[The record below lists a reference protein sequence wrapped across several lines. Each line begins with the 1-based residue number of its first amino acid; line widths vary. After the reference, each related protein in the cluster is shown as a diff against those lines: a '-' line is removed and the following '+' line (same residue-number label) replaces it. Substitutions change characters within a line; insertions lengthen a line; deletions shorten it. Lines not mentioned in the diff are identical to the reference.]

1 MTGYYTKSHRLNNP
15 GSLNREKDGQPH
27 DLTSV
32 SQPKWRNLEK
42 SSPRSQK
49 MEAIQLM
56 AEEYDKNISQKKSNQ
71 SGIPNPLKSG
81 VEQLSG
87 LSMDS
92 VKVHYNSEKP
102 AQLNAHAYAQG
113 NQIHIAPGQEQHLP
127 HEAWHVV
134 QQAQG
139 RVKPTKQL
147 RGKFSINDNQQLEKE
162 ADTMGSKAISLKKE
176 ESLPLSNKFVLNN
189 TSVQREVDTS
199 SSPKLPAYAPDE
211 TPGWKKIDEE
221 ATSKRNQAMSA
232 DFEAEQ
238 LQKFS
243 FAQLYDG
250 TLPGLANAVS
260 QIYIQEGLLKDDVL
274 IDILKEPLESN
285 WFKAKEVL
293 TTDSWPGIERESIPP
308 HAHSIGLMQSLVNM
322 RGRVWQKFA
331 NQVIKEKINP
341 ALLKKKEANKKLEDL
356 NIAGENFG
364 LKDSV
369 GSESV
374 TSDIDLS
381 AKGENTELGVAII
394 NEEFRKVY
402 GQEPGA
408 FFDINVYSSDWM
420 FGGDEIL
427 SQNSGEYL
435 VKPKEEKNLSEKG
448 KKIKN
453 DQNEVWSMVKIRRNM
468 QPSDWVAY
476 KNALLSDLPEK
487 ENVEMQRKF
496 MDVELEYNTFK
507 LTVEQEVANAKLAA
521 NEEMNKANEQ
531 RKEKQKKGAFE
542 ENGEDHHADAALEM
556 QVSNRQYEKIIEQ
569 VKILRLQIAK
579 LEAAGTQGEEA
590 ETLILTMHNQISRGL
605 TYANEVYATQGAV
618 LHTVYGN
625 QGAKKKLAEL
635 KKEGKKNLAG
645 EDITSVKYQL
655 SKEMYLQS
663 MNENVGDTLHSLN
676 HFEHDPQYAVY
687 RAGKYIDR
695 LCSSVEELIGK
706 DEALKISVFKSLD
719 LIGKNSVKEKSGA
732 AGQDPMATH
741 DESSFFFKYSKS
753 QLPTVKS
760 MAMALGSKATNIFK
774 KPKQPEN
781 I

>member
-1 MTGYYTKSHRLNNP
+1 MTEYFAKSHKINKP
-15 GSLNREKDGQPH
+15 GSLNREQNRQSSDF
-27 DLTSV
+27 TSV

-42 SSPRSQK
+42 NSPQSQK
-49 MEAIQLM
+49 MEAIQMM
-56 AEEYDKNISQKKSNQ
+56 AKEYGKNISQKKSNQ

-113 NQIHIAPGQEQHLP
+113 NQIHVAPGQERHLP

-176 ESLPLSNKFVLNN
+176 ESLPLFNKFVLNN

-199 SSPKLPAYAPDE
+199 SSPSLPEYAPDE
-211 TPGWKKIDEE
+211 TPSWKKIDED
-221 ATSKRNQAMSA
+221 TTTKRN
-232 DFEAEQ
+232 FI
-238 LQKFS
+238 
-243 FAQLYDG
+243 QLYDG
-250 TLPGLANAVS
+250 TLPGLATAVS
-260 QIYIQEGLLKDDVL
+260 QIYIQEGLLNDNVL
-274 IDILKEPLESN
+274 LDILKEPLESN

-293 TTDSWPGIERESIPP
+293 TTDSWPGVPEDSIP
-308 HAHSIGLMQSLVNM
+308 HHEHSIGLMQTMVNM

-331 NQVIKEKINP
+331 NQVVNEKIKP
-341 ALLKKKEANKKLEDL
+341 ALLKKKAANEKLADL
-356 NIAGENFG
+356 NIEGENFG

-420 FGGDEIL
+420 FGGDQVDSEVE
-427 SQNSGEYL
+427 GEYR

-448 KKIKN
+448 AKIKN

-468 QPSDWVAY
+468 EPSDWVTY

-531 RKEKQKKGAFE
+531 RKEKQKKSAFE
-542 ENGEDHHADAALEM
+542 ENGKDHHGDAALEM

-569 VKILRLQIAK
+569 VKILRLEIAK
-579 LEAAGTQGEEA
+579 LEAAGTQGDEV
-590 ETLILTMHNQISRGL
+590 ETLILNMHNQISRGL

-635 KKEGKKNLAG
+635 KKDGKKNLAG
-645 EDITSVKYQL
+645 QDITSVKYQL
-655 SKEMYLQS
+655 SKEMYLQA
-663 MNENVGDTLHSLN
+663 MNENVGDTLHSLH
-676 HFEHDPQYAVY
+676 HFENDPQYAVY

-695 LCSSVEELIGK
+695 LCDAAVELIGK
-706 DEALKISVFKSLD
+706 PEALKISVFGRL
-719 LIGKNSVKEKSGA
+719 LEIGANSVKEKSGP

-741 DESSFFFKYSKS
+741 DKSSFFFKYTKS
-753 QLPTVKS
+753 ELSTVKA
-760 MAMALGSKATNIFK
+760 MAMALGSQATNIFK
-774 KPKQPEN
+774 KPKQPDN
-781 I
+781 G

>member
-1 MTGYYTKSHRLNNP
+1 MSDYAVKYWKANKKE
-15 GSLNREKDGQPH
+15 SLNGDKHPISINSDNFSH
-27 DLTSV
+27 S
-32 SQPKWRNLEK
+32 KWGNLEK
-42 SSPRSQK
+42 NSQTTQK
-49 MEAIQLM
+49 MRAIQLM
-56 AEEYDKNISQKKSNQ
+56 ANDYSNKIIQKKPNQ
-71 SGIPNPLKSG
+71 KGIPNPLKSG
-81 VEQLSG
+81 IEELSG
-87 LSMDS
+87 ISMDQ
-92 VKVHYNSEKP
+92 VKVHYNSDKP

-113 NQIHIAPGQEQHLP
+113 NQIHISPGQEKHLP

-134 QQAQG
+134 QQSQG

-147 RGKFSINDNQQLEKE
+147 KEKVSINDDQQLEKE
-162 ADTMGSKAISLKKE
+162 ADLMGSKAISLKIADKE
-176 ESLPLSNKFVLNN
+176 NTLSPFKLRPQ
-189 TSVQREVDTS
+189 SIQREVDTS
-199 SSPKLPAYAPDE
+199 SSPSLPEYAPGE
-211 TPGWKKIDEE
+211 TPGWKKVDED
-221 ATSKRNQAMSA
+221 TSAKRNQAMSA

-250 TLPGLANAVS
+250 TLPGLASAVS
-260 QIYIQEGLLKDDVL
+260 QIYIQEGLLKDNVL

-468 QPSDWVAY
+468 QPSDWVDY

-521 NEEMNKANEQ
+521 NEEMKKANEQ

-579 LEAAGTQGEEA
+579 LEATGTQGDEA

-706 DEALKISVFKSLD
+706 DEALKISVFKALD
-719 LIGKNSVKEKSGA
+719 QIGKNSVKEKSGA

-741 DESSFFFKYSKS
+741 EESSFFFKYSKS

-760 MAMALGSKATNIFK
+760 MAMTLGSQATNIFK
-774 KPKQPEN
+774 KTKQPET

>member
-1 MTGYYTKSHRLNNP
+1 MTGYFAKSHRVNNP
-15 GSLNREKDGQPH
+15 GSLNREQNGQPQ
-27 DLTSV
+27 DITSV
-32 SQPKWRNLEK
+32 SQPKGRNPEK
-42 SSPRSQK
+42 NSLRSQK

-56 AEEYDKNISQKKSNQ
+56 AEEYGKNISQKKSNQ
-71 SGIPNPLKSG
+71 SGIPNPLKRG

-176 ESLPLSNKFVLNN
+176 ESLPLSNKFELNS

-221 ATSKRNQAMSA
+221 TTSKRNQAMSA

-243 FAQLYDG
+243 FSELYDG
-250 TLPGLANAVS
+250 TLPGLASAVS
-260 QIYIQEGLLKDDVL
+260 QIYIQEGLLNDNVLLDV
-274 IDILKEPLESN
+274 LKEPLESN

-293 TTDSWPGIERESIPP
+293 TTDSWPGIGQEQIPP
-308 HAHSIGLMQSLVNM
+308 HVHSIALMQALVNM
-322 RGRVWQKFA
+322 RGRVWQKFSL
-331 NQVIKEKINP
+331 NVMKEKIKP
-341 ALLKKKEANKKLEDL
+341 ALEKKKLANNKLKDL
-356 NIAGENFG
+356 NIDGDNFR

-381 AKGENTELGVAII
+381 AEGENTELGVAII
-394 NEEFRKVY
+394 NQEFRAIY
-402 GQEPGA
+402 NQEPGA

-420 FGGDEIL
+420 FLGNQISSDKE
-427 SQNSGEYL
+427 GEYL
-435 VKPKEEKNLSEKG
+435 VKPNEEFDLSPEAKVKKN
-448 KKIKN
+448 N
-453 DQNEVWSMVKIRRNM
+453 QNEVWSMVKIRRNM
-468 QPSDWVAY
+468 DPSDWVAY
-476 KNALLSDLPEK
+476 KNSVLLDLPES
-487 ENVEMQRKF
+487 ESINMQRKF
-496 MDVELEYNTFK
+496 MDAELEYNTFK
-507 LTVEQEVANAKLAA
+507 ITVEQAIEDAENAAQ
-521 NEEMNKANEQ
+521 EETTKATSQ
-531 RKEKQKKGAFE
+531 KIEKQKKSAFQQD
-542 ENGEDHHADAALEM
+542 GEDHHGAAALEM
-556 QVSNRQYEKIIEQ
+556 QVSNKQYEKIIEQ
-569 VKILRLQIAK
+569 VKILRLQISK
-579 LEAAGTQGEEA
+579 LKAIGINGGDEV
-590 ETLILTMHNQISRGL
+590 ETLILEMHNQISRGL

-618 LHTVYGN
+618 LHTVYGK
-625 QGAKKKLAEL
+625 QGAKKVLGKM
-635 KKEGKKNLAG
+635 KGKKNLKG

-695 LCSSVEELIGK
+695 LCDAVKELIGD
-706 DEALKISVFKSLD
+706 DEALKISVFKALD
-719 LIGKNSVKEKSGA
+719 QIGKNSVKEKSGA

-760 MAMALGSKATNIFK
+760 MALALGSQATNIFK

>member
-1 MTGYYTKSHRLNNP
+1 MLDYSTKLRKVNKIE
-15 GSLNREKDGQPH
+15 SLNRNNYSSSLDSG
-27 DLTSV
+27 SV
-32 SQPKWRNLEK
+32 SQHKWSNLE
-42 SSPRSQK
+42 SNSPSTKK
-49 MEAIQLM
+49 MKAIQMM
-56 AEEYDKNISQKKSNQ
+56 ANDYSNKIIQKKSIQN
-71 SGIPNPLKSG
+71 GIPNPLKSG
-81 VEQLSG
+81 VEKLSG
-87 LSMDS
+87 ISMDQ
-92 VKVHYNSEKP
+92 VKVNYNSDKP

-113 NQIHIAPGQEQHLP
+113 NQIHIAPGQEKHLP

-134 QQAQG
+134 QQSQG

-147 RGKFSINDNQQLEKE
+147 KEKVAINDDQQLEKE
-162 ADTMGSKAISLKKE
+162 ADIMGTKAVSLKADE
-176 ESLPLSNKFVLNN
+176 RETLSPFKLRPQ
-189 TSVQREVDTS
+189 SIQREVDTS
-199 SSPKLPAYAPDE
+199 SSPSLPEYAPDE
-211 TPGWKKIDEE
+211 TPSWKKIDEE
-221 ATSKRNQAMSA
+221 ATSKRNQTMSA

-243 FAQLYDG
+243 FSELYDG
-250 TLPGLANAVS
+250 TLPGLASAVS
-260 QIYIQEGLLKDDVL
+260 QIYIQEGLLNDNVLLDV
-274 IDILKEPLESN
+274 LKEPLESN

-293 TTDSWPGIERESIPP
+293 TTDSWPGVAKDSIPD
-308 HAHSIGLMQSLVNM
+308 HTHSIGLMQSLVNM

-331 NQVIKEKINP
+331 NHVIKEKINP

-356 NIAGENFG
+356 NIAEENFG

-420 FGGDEIL
+420 FGGNEIA
-427 SQNSGEYL
+427 SSVEGEYL

-448 KKIKN
+448 AKIKN

-468 QPSDWVAY
+468 EPSDWVAY
-476 KNALLSDLPEK
+476 KNALLSDLPQK
-487 ENVEMQRKF
+487 ESLEMERKF
-496 MDVELEYNTFK
+496 MDVELEYNAFK

-531 RKEKQKKGAFE
+531 RKEKQKKSAFE
-542 ENGEDHHADAALEM
+542 ENGEDHHGDAALEM

-569 VKILRLQIAK
+569 VKILRLDIAK
-579 LEAAGTQGEEA
+579 LEAAGTQGDEV
-590 ETLILTMHNQISRGL
+590 ETLILNMHNQISRGL

-645 EDITSVKYQL
+645 QDITSVKYQL

-719 LIGKNSVKEKSGA
+719 QIGKNSVKEKSGA

-760 MAMALGSKATNIFK
+760 MAMALGSQATNIYK

>member
-1 MTGYYTKSHRLNNP
+1 MTGYFAKSHRLNNP
-15 GSLNREKDGQPH
+15 GSLNREKDGQSH

-176 ESLPLSNKFVLNN
+176 ESLPLSNKFLLNN

-221 ATSKRNQAMSA
+221 ATSKRNQAMSS

-243 FAQLYDG
+243 FSELYDG
-250 TLPGLANAVS
+250 TLLGLATAVS
-260 QIYIQEGLLKDDVL
+260 QIYIQEGLLNDNVLLDV
-274 IDILKEPLESN
+274 LKEPLESN

-293 TTDSWPGIERESIPP
+293 TTDSWPGIGQEQIPP
-308 HAHSIGLMQSLVNM
+308 HVHSIALMQALVNM
-322 RGRVWQKFA
+322 RGRVWQKFSL
-331 NQVIKEKINP
+331 NVMKEKIKP
-341 ALLKKKEANKKLEDL
+341 ALEKKKLANNKLKDL
-356 NIAGENFG
+356 NIDGDNFR

-381 AKGENTELGVAII
+381 AEGENTELGVAII
-394 NEEFRKVY
+394 NQEFRAIY
-402 GQEPGA
+402 NQEPGA

-420 FGGDEIL
+420 FLGNKISSDKE
-427 SQNSGEYL
+427 GEYL
-435 VKPKEEKNLSEKG
+435 VKPNEEFDLSPEAKV
-448 KKIKN
+448 KKN

-468 QPSDWVAY
+468 DPSDWVAY
-476 KNALLSDLPEK
+476 KNSVLLDLPES
-487 ENVEMQRKF
+487 ESINMQRKF
-496 MDVELEYNTFK
+496 MDAELEYNTFK
-507 LTVEQEVANAKLAA
+507 ITVEQAIEDAENAAQ
-521 NEEMNKANEQ
+521 EETTKATSQ
-531 RKEKQKKGAFE
+531 KIEKQKKSAFQQD
-542 ENGEDHHADAALEM
+542 GEDHHGAAALEM
-556 QVSNRQYEKIIEQ
+556 QVSNKQYEKIIEQ
-569 VKILRLQIAK
+569 VKILRLQISK
-579 LEAAGTQGEEA
+579 LKAIGINGGDEV
-590 ETLILTMHNQISRGL
+590 ETLILEMHNQISRGL

-618 LHTVYGN
+618 LHTVYGK
-625 QGAKKKLAEL
+625 QGAKKVLGKM
-635 KKEGKKNLAG
+635 KGKKNLKG

-695 LCSSVEELIGK
+695 LCDAVKELIG
-706 DEALKISVFKSLD
+706 DEALKISVFGRLFQIADK
-719 LIGKNSVKEKSGA
+719 SVKEKSGA

-741 DESSFFFKYSKS
+741 EESSFFHTFTKS
-753 QLPTVKS
+753 QLPTVKT
-760 MAMALGSKATNIFK
+760 MALALGSQATNIFK
-774 KPKQPEN
+774 KQKQPDN
-781 I
+781 G

>member
-1 MTGYYTKSHRLNNP
+1 VTGYFAKSHRVNNP
-15 GSLNREKDGQPH
+15 GSLNREHNGESP

-42 SSPRSQK
+42 NSPRSQK
-49 MEAIQLM
+49 MEAIQMM
-56 AEEYDKNISQKKSNQ
+56 AEEYGKNNSQKKSTQ

-189 TSVQREVDTS
+189 ASVQREVDTS
-199 SSPKLPAYAPDE
+199 SSPKLPAYAPEE

-221 ATSKRNQAMSA
+221 TTSKRNQAMSA

-243 FAQLYDG
+243 FSELYDG
-250 TLPGLANAVS
+250 TLPGLATAVS
-260 QIYIQEGLLKDDVL
+260 QIYIQEGLLNDNVLLDV
-274 IDILKEPLESN
+274 LKEPLESN

-293 TTDSWPGIERESIPP
+293 TADSWPGIGQEQIPP
-308 HAHSIGLMQSLVNM
+308 HIHSIALMQALVNM
-322 RGRVWQKFA
+322 RGRVWQKFSL
-331 NQVIKEKINP
+331 NVMREKIKP
-341 ALLKKKEANKKLEDL
+341 ALEKKKLANNKLKDL
-356 NIAGENFG
+356 NIEGDNFG

-394 NEEFRKVY
+394 NQEFRAIY
-402 GQEPGA
+402 NQEPGA

-420 FGGDEIL
+420 FLGDQIKSTNE
-427 SQNSGEYL
+427 GEYL
-435 VKPKEEKNLSEKG
+435 VKPKEEFDLSPEAKV
-448 KKIKN
+448 KKN

-468 QPSDWVAY
+468 DPSDWVAY
-476 KNALLSDLPEK
+476 KNSVLLDLPES
-487 ENVEMQRKF
+487 ESVNMQRKF
-496 MDVELEYNTFK
+496 MDAELEYNTFK
-507 LTVEQEVANAKLAA
+507 ITVEQAIVEAENAAQ
-521 NEEMNKANEQ
+521 EETTKATSQ
-531 RKEKQKKGAFE
+531 KIAKQKKSAFQQD
-542 ENGEDHHADAALEM
+542 GEDHHAAAALEM
-556 QVSNRQYEKIIEQ
+556 QVSNKQYEKIIEQ
-569 VKILRLQIAK
+569 VKILRLQISK
-579 LEAAGTQGEEA
+579 LKAIGINGGDEV
-590 ETLILTMHNQISRGL
+590 ETLILQMHNQISRGL

-618 LHTVYGN
+618 LHTVYGK
-625 QGAKKKLAEL
+625 QGAKKDLA
-635 KKEGKKNLAG
+635 KMKGKKNLAG

-663 MNENVGDTLHSLN
+663 MNENVGDTLHSLH

-695 LCSSVEELIGK
+695 LCDAVKELIG
-706 DEALKISVFKSLD
+706 DEALKISVFGRLFE
-719 LIGKNSVKEKSGA
+719 IANNSVTEKSGA

-741 DESSFFFKYSKS
+741 EESSFFHTFTKS

-760 MAMALGSKATNIFK
+760 MALALGSQATNIFK
-774 KPKQPEN
+774 KQKQPD
-781 I
+781 IG